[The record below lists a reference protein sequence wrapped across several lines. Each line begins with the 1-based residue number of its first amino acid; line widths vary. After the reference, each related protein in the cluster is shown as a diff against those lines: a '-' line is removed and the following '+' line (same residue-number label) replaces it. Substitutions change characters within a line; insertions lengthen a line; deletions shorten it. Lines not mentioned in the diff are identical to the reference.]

1 MIAGRVP
8 EAVPCSAGAF
18 QFPRLNL
25 LALTLTYK
33 HIRAFM
39 PVPNFLP
46 LAASCWRHVPF
57 ET

>member
-1 MIAGRVP
+1 MIGEPVP

-33 HIRAFM
+33 HIRACM
-39 PVPNFLP
+39 PVPNF
-46 LAASCWRHVPF
+46 
-57 ET
+57 